1 MRNAKDRCAN
11 VCQFIVP
18 VVMPFTGS
26 TAMQPMT
33 PPMSA
38 IHNASLRNEMTMAML
53 PKPSARRTAIS
64 RERSATAEYIVL
76 SAARIAPSPIT
87 RATIPPSTVMSV
99 RDGARL
105 AFVVLRLA
113 DGLHLQVRVLVQRRV
128 EGGEVVG

>member
-1 MRNAKDRCAN
+1 M
-11 VCQFIVP
+11 
-18 VVMPFTGS
+18 M
-26 TAMQPMT
+26 

-38 IHNASLRNEMTMAML
+38 IHIASAQERDDDGLP

-76 SAARIAPSPIT
+76 SAARIAPSPMT

-99 RDGARL
+99 VTVRDC

-113 DGLHLQVRVLVQRRV
+113 HGLHLQVRVRAAAPP
-128 EGGEVVG
+128 